1 MALHGSS
8 FNAAAPPAIGSTT
21 PAAGAFTTLSA
32 SGAAGFADGTA
43 GAPSIAWTSD
53 ADGTGTGFYRVAAN
67 SVGVACNGGE
77 VFRFQASQL
86 LAIQPFGI
94 GASGDT
100 FLSRTG
106 ANSILFGGS
115 SATTTSRTEINKA
128 VTAFSNGVAKATFTV
143 TVPNAAHNATL
154 KFTVLGALGAGGA
167 IGAGEA
173 MATNTY
179 MIGIVRTAGVAT
191 VATATA
197 ASNAVAVAVAGAA
210 TVTAT
215 AAVSA
220 ISGAV
225 GATQTFTI
233 DVTITRSGGSS
244 DNHTAMCYGELLNA
258 NASGITI
265 A

>member
-1 MALHGSS
+1 MGLKAVAGTS
-8 FNAAAPPAIGSTT
+8 FADPT
-21 PAAGAFTTLSA
+21 FT
-32 SGAAGFADGTA
+32 GAAGFGDGTA

-53 ADGTGTGFYRVAAN
+53 QDGTGTGFYRQAAN
-67 SVGVACNGGE
+67 VISAAINGVERMRFDPGGNG
-77 VFRFQASQL
+77 L
-86 LAIQPFGI
+86 
-94 GASGDT
+94 ASGFFTGNSYHFASTFTGTRDT
-100 FLSRTG
+100 SITYAS
-106 ANSILFGGS
+106 ANSLVFGTASGLV
-115 SATTTSRTEINKA
+115 TSRTEINKA
-128 VTAFSNGVAKATFTV
+128 VTAFTNAAAKATFTV
-143 TVPNAAHNATL
+143 TVPNAAHHATIE
-154 KFTVLGALGAGGA
+154 FVVQGALGAGGA

-179 MIGIVRTAGVAT
+179 LIGIVRTAGVAT

-197 ASNAVAVAVAGAA
+197 ARDAVAVAVAGAA

-220 ISGAV
+220 MTGAV

-244 DNHTAMCYGELLNA
+244 DNHTALCYARLLNA
-258 NASGITI
+258 NATGITI

>member
-1 MALHGSS
+1 MGLKAVAGTS
-8 FNAAAPPAIGSTT
+8 FADPT
-21 PAAGAFTTLSA
+21 FT
-32 SGAAGFADGTA
+32 GAAGFADGTA

-53 ADGTGTGFYRVAAN
+53 QDGSGTGFYRPGADSLAYSSAGTPRVTWSNGVFRHGSAQVWSWASAADAVANGADTSIGRAAAN
-67 SVGVACNGGE
+67 SIV
-77 VFRFQASQL
+77 
-86 LAIQPFGI
+86 
-94 GASGDT
+94 
-100 FLSRTG
+100 
-106 ANSILFGGS
+106 FGG
-115 SATTTSRTEINKA
+115 ATGSGGAVTSRTEINKA
-128 VTAFSNGVAKATFTV
+128 VTAFTNAAAKATFTV
-143 TVPNAAHNATL
+143 TVPNAAHHATIE
-154 KFTVLGALGAGGA
+154 FVVQGALGAGGA

-179 MIGIVRTAGVAT
+179 LIGIVRTAGVAT

-197 ASNAVAVAVAGAA
+197 ARDAVAVAVAGAA

-220 ISGAV
+220 MTGAV

-244 DNHTAMCYGELLNA
+244 DNHTALCYARLLNA
-258 NASGITI
+258 NATGITI